1 MLTMPGSPFDRM
13 LRRCVDRFGV
23 DAVYI
28 RDGDE
33 TPVKGIFDNDYEAVT
48 LDGDG
53 LPVSSRRTQL
63 GIHADAIPFSPKR
76 GDRVL
81 IGKEEYSIADYEP
94 DSEFGITLILR
105 K

>member
-1 MLTMPGSPFDRM
+1 MSRTPFDRM

-23 DAVYI
+23 DSVYV
-28 RDGDE
+28 RDGGE
-33 TPVKGIFDNDYEAVT
+33 TPVKGIFDNDYEVVE
-48 LDGDG
+48 LDGNG
-53 LPVSSRRTQL
+53 IPVSSRRTQL

-76 GDRVL
+76 GDRVR
-81 IGKEEYSIADYEP
+81 IGKEEYSVADCEP